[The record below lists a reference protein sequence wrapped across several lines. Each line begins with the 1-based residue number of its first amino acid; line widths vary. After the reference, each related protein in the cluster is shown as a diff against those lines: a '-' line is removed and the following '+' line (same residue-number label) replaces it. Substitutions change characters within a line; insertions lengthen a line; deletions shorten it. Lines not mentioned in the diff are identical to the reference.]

1 VAQFPT
7 RFTLVL
13 AAKPA
18 DPGLRKALAPGFAL
32 AVAAI
37 GSGCRANVLVL
48 PVCLAALAV
57 GRYRSGMRS
66 DMRVAEAPDPAIPA
80 LSLGR
85 LARRSWPWVVAL
97 AIVLLVSGLLFGG
110 RASWGDV
117 ATWVVAVTTL
127 LALVAAAFAGIV
139 AYKVLAVET
148 RRDLLADSERIA
160 AQAAE
165 VAAWSGR
172 TKAETFVSS
181 DGPDTWQEWGAVIRN
196 ASGLPVYGLRVWF
209 CDPADPA
216 PGSELRTLQWY
227 ESPELTDVL
236 PPGDAFVSPPREITK
251 RRAAGSTERWLVA
264 VEFTDAV
271 GARWL
276 REPRGKLTPVGQADP
291 LPARHRRE
299 PDSGADRNPQARKA
313 PQ

>member
-1 VAQFPT
+1 
-7 RFTLVL
+7 
-13 AAKPA
+13 
-18 DPGLRKALAPGFAL
+18 
-32 AVAAI
+32 
-37 GSGCRANVLVL
+37 VLVL
-48 PVCLAALAV
+48 PVCHAALAV

-80 LSLGR
+80 LSLGL
-85 LARRSWPWVVAL
+85 LARRSWPWAL
-97 AIVLLVSGLLFGG
+97 AVAVVLLVFGLLFGG

-127 LALVAAAFAGIV
+127 LAFVAAALAGIV
-139 AYKVLAVET
+139 AYRVLAVET

-216 PGSELRTLQWY
+216 PGSELRPPAWY

-236 PPGDAFVSPPREITK
+236 PPGDSFVSPPREITK
-251 RRAAGSTERWLVA
+251 RRAAGGPQRWLVA
-264 VEFTDAV
+264 VEFTDAA
-271 GARWL
+271 GTRWL
-276 REPRGKLTPVGQADP
+276 REPRGKLTPAGQADP

-299 PDSGADRNPQARKA
+299 PDSGADHNPQARMA

>member
-1 VAQFPT
+1 VAQFPA

-13 AAKPA
+13 AAKPVG
-18 DPGLRKALAPGFAL
+18 PGLRNALAAGFEL

-37 GSGCRANVLVL
+37 GAGCGTDALVL
-48 PVCLAALAV
+48 PVCRAALAV
-57 GRYRSGMRS
+57 GRYRSDMRT
-66 DMRVAEAPDPAIPA
+66 DMRVAEAPDPVIPA
-80 LSLGR
+80 LSLGL
-85 LARRSWPWVVAL
+85 LARRSWPWALAVAL
-97 AIVLLVSGLLFGG
+97 VLLILGLLFGG

-127 LALVAAAFAGIV
+127 LAFMAAAFAGLV

-148 RRDLLADSERIA
+148 RRDVLADSERIA

-172 TKAETFVSS
+172 TTAVTFVSS

-209 CDPADPA
+209 CDPADSAPA
-216 PGSELRTLQWY
+216 SDSQTLEWY

-251 RRAAGSTERWLVA
+251 RRAAGSTERWLIA
-264 VEFTDAV
+264 VEFTDAA
-271 GARWL
+271 GSRWL
-276 REPRGKLTPVGQADP
+276 REPRGKLTPAGQADP
-291 LPARHRRE
+291 SPARHRRE
-299 PDSGADRNPQARKA
+299 PDSGADRNPGARKA